1 VTHVL
6 TFPLA
11 FGSGDFGVIDMALL
25 SVIRR
30 WHFREGMPI
39 REIERRTG
47 LSRNTIRKYLRAG
60 TVEPKFKVPDR
71 PSKLDPFAE
80 KLSTW
85 LRIEAGK
92 SRKQRRTAKQMHAD
106 LVVLGYAGS
115 YGRVAAF
122 VRAWKADRHREQQT
136 SGRGTFVPLVFAP
149 GETFQFDWSE
159 DWALLAGERTKL
171 QVAHSKLSHSRAFI
185 VRAYLLQTH
194 EMLFDALTQAFRV
207 LGGVPQRGIF
217 DNMKT
222 AVDRIGTGKARQ
234 INARFAAM
242 ASHYLFEPEF
252 CNPASGWEKGQVEKN
267 VQDARRRL
275 WQPLPSFPDIDTLN
289 AWLEERCIEQWG
301 QIQHGGLPG
310 SIADVHADE
319 VASLMPLGHP
329 FDGFVEH
336 TKRVSPTCLIHFERN
351 RYSVPASFANRP
363 VSLRVYPER
372 IVIAAEGQIL
382 CQHARIIE
390 RSHHLPGRTIYDW
403 RHYLAV
409 IQRKPGALRNGAP
422 FTEMPEAFRQLQG
435 HLLKRPGGDREM
447 VEILAL
453 VLQHEE
459 QAVLCAV
466 ELALE
471 AGVATK
477 THILNLLHRLID
489 DKATGVAAI
498 DAPQALGLRREP
510 KANVERYDTLRGKDL
525 RHAS

>member
-1 VTHVL
+1 
-6 TFPLA
+6 
-11 FGSGDFGVIDMALL
+11 MALL

-47 LSRNTIRKYLRAG
+47 LSRNTIRKYLRSG
-60 TVEPKFKVPDR
+60 TVEPRFKVADR

-80 KLSTW
+80 KLTGW
-85 LRIEAGK
+85 LRIEVGK

-106 LVVLGYAGS
+106 LVVLGYDGS

-122 VRAWKADRHREQQT
+122 VRAWKSERQRDAQ
-136 SGRGTFVPLVFAP
+136 SAGRGTFVPLVFAP
-149 GETFQFDWSE
+149 GEAFQFDWSE
-159 DWALLAGERTKL
+159 DWALLGGKQTKL
-171 QVAHSKLSHSRAFI
+171 QVAHTKLSHSRAFT

-234 INARFAAM
+234 VNARFAAM

-275 WQPLPSFPDIDTLN
+275 WQPMPSFPDLGALN
-289 AWLEERCIEQWG
+289 AWLEERCIAHWG
-301 QIQHGGLPG
+301 QIVHGALPG
-310 SIADVHADE
+310 TVADVHAGE
-319 VASLMPLGHP
+319 VASLMPMGRS

-336 TKRVSPTCLIHFERN
+336 TKRVSPTCLVTLERN

-372 IVIAAEGQIL
+372 IVIAAEGRIL
-382 CQHARIIE
+382 CEHGRIIA
-390 RSHHLPGRTIYDW
+390 RSHHLPGRIIYDW

-422 FTEMPEAFRQLQG
+422 FTEMPDAFRQLQG
-435 HLLKRPGGDREM
+435 HLLRHSGGDREM

-453 VLQHEE
+453 VLQHDE

-471 AGVATK
+471 AGVPTK
-477 THILNLLHRLID
+477 THVLNILHRLTD
-489 DKATGVAAI
+489 GKAPPASPI
-498 DAPQALGLRREP
+498 DAPQALRLHQEP
-510 KANVERYDTLRGKDL
+510 VADVGRYDNLREM